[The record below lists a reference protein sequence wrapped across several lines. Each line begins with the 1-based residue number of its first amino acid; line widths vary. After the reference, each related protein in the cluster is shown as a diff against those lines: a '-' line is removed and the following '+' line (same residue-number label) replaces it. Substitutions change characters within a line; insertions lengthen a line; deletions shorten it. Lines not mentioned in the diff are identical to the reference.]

1 MPRLPREMS
10 KLIRGSG
17 FIFACRLTGGALT
30 LITQILLARWMGAT
44 ELGIYVLAFS
54 WCVLLANLA
63 SVGIPNAA
71 MRFVGYG
78 LANAQPGYIRGFAR
92 TGLKIVL
99 SSSLCVVALAMAA
112 LYLYESDSLQF
123 APLSMALFAVPFYAV
138 MTFLVSLA
146 AAHAW
151 YAAGF
156 LPDYVLRP
164 AVFLCAIC
172 AAWILG
178 SDLTATAVMQWHWL
192 TITLITIGVAVVV
205 NRAMR
210 QSHGTARTI
219 MDTGTWVRTSAP
231 LLVVGFFNNYFP
243 ELTIILVGLLVPSD
257 ELAVYAVGF
266 RMALIIRFGLQAIYA
281 YVGPEAS
288 ALLAKADTQG
298 LQRVVNRSA
307 LLGLAGTVAGALI
320 LLVLGK
326 QILTIFGPEFMSAYW
341 VMIILSLSQVVQGAV
356 GPVVRLLTI
365 SGHEKQCMVVFGT
378 TGLLTAVLIL
388 LLVPIYGII
397 GAAIS
402 ASTGIVIWSIWFRW
416 LVARNIGVK
425 PEILSSLLP

>member
-1 MPRLPREMS
+1 MPRLPIEMS

-17 FIFACRLTGGALT
+17 FIFVCRVTGGALT
-30 LITQILLARWMGAT
+30 LITQILLARWMGAS

-78 LANAQPGYIRGFAR
+78 LVNDQPGYIRGFAR

-99 SSSLCVVALAMAA
+99 ISSLCVVVFGRAA
-112 LYLYESDSLQF
+112 LFLYGSDSVQF

-156 LPDYVLRP
+156 LPDNVLRP
-164 AVFLCAIC
+164 AIFLCAIF
-172 AAWILG
+172 AIWVVG
-178 SDLTATAVMQWHWL
+178 SDLTATAAMQWHLL
-192 TITLITIGVAVVV
+192 TIALLTIGVAVVV
-205 NRAMR
+205 GRAMR
-210 QSHGTARTI
+210 QSHGTSKTI
-219 MDTGTWVRTSAP
+219 LDTRTWVRTSGP

-243 ELTIILVGLLVPSD
+243 ELTIILVGLFVPSD

-266 RMALIIRFGLQAIYA
+266 RVALIIRFGLQAIYA
-281 YVGPEAS
+281 YVGPEVS
-288 ALLAKADTQG
+288 ALLAKEDTQG
-298 LQRVVNRSA
+298 LQRMVNRSA
-307 LLGLAGTVAGALI
+307 RLGLAGTLAGAVI

-326 QILTIFGPEFMSAYW
+326 HILGLFGPEFVAAYW
-341 VMIILSLSQVVQGAV
+341 VMIIVSLSQVAQGAV
-356 GPVVRLLTI
+356 GPAVRLLTI
-365 SGHEKQCMVVFGT
+365 SGHEKQCMVVFGVS
-378 TGLLTAVLIL
+378 GLLTAVLIM
-388 LLVPIYGII
+388 LLVPAYGIT

-402 ASTGIVIWSIWFRW
+402 ASTGIIIWSFWFRS
-416 LVARNIGVK
+416 LVAREIGVR
-425 PEILSSLLP
+425 PEILSALR